1 MVEPNSQ
8 ESISL
13 NVRVRKTAK
22 ELAQLIA
29 GELEQYEEP
38 QRRLLAKTLKRFLGE
53 RYLGEQRPVIDKP
66 PIPEPK
72 TTDEVDLFQQQCSD
86 LVAMASEVSGEG
98 CEFAESVIEKVQ
110 GISETVGR
118 LCRVTPKQRQAVE
131 NMQAGVEKWL
141 ECQRI

>member
-1 MVEPNSQ
+1 MAEPNSQ

-38 QRRLLAKTLKRFLGE
+38 QRRLIAEIIKRFVGE
-53 RYLGEQRPVIDKP
+53 RYLGEQRPAPDKSSK
-66 PIPEPK
+66 PEHK
-72 TTDEVDLFQQQCSD
+72 ATDEVDLFQQQCSD
-86 LVAMASEVSGEG
+86 LIAMASEISGEG
-98 CEFAESVIEKVQ
+98 CGFAESVIEKVQ

-118 LCRVTPKQRQAVE
+118 LGRVTPKQRQAVE
-131 NMQAGVEKWL
+131 NMQAGVERWL
-141 ECQRI
+141 ECRDN